1 MKPHPHNDAT
11 AEWQTALESVQT
23 AHEENRKMRGILQAL
38 VDTIKTHQDTL
49 AATGISTD
57 F

>member
-1 MKPHPHNDAT
+1 MKPHPTNDAT
-11 AEWQTALESVQT
+11 EEWQTALDSIQT
-23 AHEENRKMRGILQAL
+23 AHKESRKMRGILQAL

-49 AATGISTD
+49 AANGISTD

>member
-1 MKPHPHNDAT
+1 MKPHPTNDAT
-11 AEWQTALESVQT
+11 AEWQTALNSIQT

-38 VDTIKTHQDTL
+38 VDTIKAHQDTL

>member
-1 MKPHPHNDAT
+1 MKTHPTNDAT
-11 AEWQTALESVQT
+11 EQWQTAVKSVQT
-23 AHEENRKMRGILQAL
+23 AHEENSKMRGILQAL

-49 AATGISTD
+49 AANGISTD

>member
-1 MKPHPHNDAT
+1 MKPHPTNDAT
-11 AEWQTALESVQT
+11 EEWQTALDSVQT
-23 AHEENRKMRGILQAL
+23 AHEESRKMRGILQAL

-49 AATGISTD
+49 AANGISTD

>member
-1 MKPHPHNDAT
+1 MKPHPTNDAT
-11 AEWQTALESVQT
+11 AEWQAALDSIQT

-38 VDTIKTHQDTL
+38 VDTIKAHQDTL

>member
-1 MKPHPHNDAT
+1 MKTHPTNDAT

-38 VDTIKTHQDTL
+38 VDTIKAHQDTL

>member
-1 MKPHPHNDAT
+1 MKTHPTNDAT
-11 AEWQTALESVQT
+11 AEWQTALDSIQT
-23 AHEENRKMRGILQAL
+23 AHEESRKMRGILQAI

-49 AATGISTD
+49 AANGISTD